1 MKHELPQFWRS
12 PAAALLLITA
22 AALAA
27 NWLPPAAAQDIRGL
41 ELCTAEKQ
49 MDRRTGC
56 LQANVDFLQQELTKL
71 ARQTEDRLDA
81 ADHSLAA
88 ARAEIAAL
96 KSTVEKLNGEL
107 SRIKAAKPEADGK
120 K

>member
-1 MKHELPQFWRS
+1 MKRELSQLWRS
-12 PAAALLLITA
+12 TAAALLLLTG
-22 AALAA
+22 AALLAG
-27 NWLPPAAAQDIRGL
+27 WLPPAAAQDIRGL
-41 ELCTAEKQ
+41 EICTAEKQ

-71 ARQTEDRLDA
+71 ARQTEEKIEADDR
-81 ADHSLAA
+81 SLAA

-96 KSTVEKLNGEL
+96 KSTVEKLSGEL
-107 SRIKAAKPEADGK
+107 SRIKAAKAEADGK

>member
-1 MKHELPQFWRS
+1 MKREPPQFWRS
-12 PAAALLLITA
+12 PAAARLLITA
-22 AALAA
+22 AALA

-41 ELCTAEKQ
+41 EVCTSEKQ

-56 LQANVDFLQQELTKL
+56 LQANIDFLQQELTKL
-71 ARQTEDRLDA
+71 ARQTEDKLAA
-81 ADHSLAA
+81 ADRSLAA

-96 KSTVEKLNGEL
+96 KSTVEKLNSEL
-107 SRIKAAKPEADGK
+107 TRIKAKAEADGK